1 MAAYGTGV
9 EHQLLIAAIG
19 WSHLLQPPLT
29 WHLASDRGLALKRSV
44 CVKTEIAAGVLY
56 NMGVASIALPTSL
69 GLLLAHH
76 AGELAPGTA
85 AASLALVIAA
95 FWTWRLYRQWR
106 LRGVWPRHR
115 MGSWWLLVG
124 IFVVQGPVLGAVL
137 AGVLL

>member
-1 MAAYGTGV
+1 M
-9 EHQLLIAAIG
+9 EHQLFIAAIG
-19 WSHLLQPPLT
+19 WSHLLQLPLT
-29 WHLASDRGLALKRSV
+29 WHLASDRGLGLKRSV
-44 CVKTEIAAGVLY
+44 CAKTETAVGVLY

-76 AGELAPGTA
+76 AGDLKPGNA
-85 AASLALVIAA
+85 AASLALLIAT

-106 LRGVWPRHR
+106 MHAVWPRHR

-137 AGVLL
+137 AGVVL